1 MAFLNVLLK
10 KALCKEEEMGTA
22 NSTTSASRSKNKL
35 HTKSIQDRILEVIVY
50 VSMILVTV
58 LTLYPFLNVLAISLN
73 DSVDTVRGGI
83 TIWPREFTLKNYDLI
98 FTYKGLITGFQNSVL
113 RTVIGTVLG
122 LLSGSMLAFVLARND
137 FGGRRWIS
145 MFLAIT
151 MYVSGGMIPGF
162 ILMKDLHLINTFA
175 VYVLPGLVSAF
186 NIFVIR
192 SFIDGLPY
200 ALQESAKLD
209 GANDFVIYW
218 RVILPLCKPA
228 LATVALFLAVGQW
241 NSWFDTYLFNGSN
254 ETLTTLQYELM
265 KILQSTTTSATNSQD
280 ASNMAER
287 MAQVSPESVKMAI
300 TIIVTVPILIVYPFL
315 QKYFVKGM
323 TLGAVKS

>member
-1 MAFLNVLLK
+1 MGVVNSNTQVGRLK
-10 KALCKEEEMGTA
+10 QSLQ
-22 NSTTSASRSKNKL
+22 
-35 HTKSIQDRILEVIVY
+35 TKSAHDRFLEIIVY
-50 VSMILVTV
+50 VSMIVVTV
-58 LTLYPFLNVLAISLN
+58 LTIYPFLNVLAISLN

-83 TIWPREFTLKNYDLI
+83 TVWPRQFTLENFSLI
-98 FTYKGLITGFQNSVL
+98 FTYGSLITGFKISVL
-113 RTVIGTVLG
+113 RTVIGTLAG
-122 LLSGSMLAFVLARND
+122 LISGSMLAFTLARSD
-137 FGGRRWIS
+137 FQARRFVS

-151 MYVSGGMIPGF
+151 MYVSGGLIPGF
-162 ILMKDLHLINTFA
+162 ILMRDLHMIDTFA
-175 VYVLPGLVSAF
+175 VYILPGLVSAF
-186 NIFVIR
+186 NVFVIR
-192 SFIDGLPY
+192 SFIDGLPF

-209 GANDFVIYW
+209 GANDFTIYW

-254 ETLTTLQYELM
+254 ESLTTLQYELM

-280 ASNMAER
+280 TANMAER
-287 MAQVSPESVKMAI
+287 MSQVSPESVKMAI
-300 TIIVTVPILIVYPFL
+300 TIVVTVPILIVYPFL